1 MLGKVQREAPQKTL
15 LLASMAWLDSDLI
28 AHFIQSAEIS
38 HLLFRQ
44 SRPKGKRQ
52 EDGGRE
58 KTGQRKI
65 ISIFKGPLLCVPDP
79 YLCLTVSTHTPP
91 ALAPN
96 SAS

>member
-15 LLASMAWLDSDLI
+15 LLAGMAWLDSDLI
-28 AHFIQSAEIS
+28 AHFVQSAEIS

-58 KTGQRKI
+58 GTGQRKI
-65 ISIFKGPLLCVPDP
+65 MSIFKGLLLSIPDP
-79 YLCLTVSTHTPP
+79 YPCLTLPTHTPP